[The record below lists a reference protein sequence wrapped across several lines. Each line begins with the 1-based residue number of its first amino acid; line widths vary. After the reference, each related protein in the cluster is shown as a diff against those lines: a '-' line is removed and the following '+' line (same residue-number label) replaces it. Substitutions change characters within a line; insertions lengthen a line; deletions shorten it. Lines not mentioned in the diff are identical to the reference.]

1 MRKDMIKK
9 YLNILFYMFS
19 FIFIYYLLVS
29 GTNYEILPSLL
40 IMVIVFIDIAMYIAD
55 EYESSIITEKQK
67 AAVYLKDL
75 ENQKENVE
83 AIEQRNLETERRNH
97 DLKKNIRLIKD
108 LMEKN
113 QYGEA
118 REYICKL
125 EEKCSTYFSYRIYS
139 NHSVINSLLNSK
151 IEFCQS
157 NGVDVKCFV
166 CGKIDG
172 VDDVELYCLLV
183 NLLDN
188 AIAAAMLS
196 EKPYIRIFLNC
207 SDTEIYGEFINTI
220 KTTECS
226 GFEDLIP
233 ENNKDGHGYGLLNI
247 CEIVKNNNGE
257 IDFLLLDSDKVKV
270 TFKIKKKVL
279 TTEKNSGIIQKL

>member
-1 MRKDMIKK
+1 MIKK

-40 IMVIVFIDIAMYIAD
+40 VVVIIFIDIAMYIAD

-75 ENQKENVE
+75 ENQRENVE

-97 DLKKNIRLIKD
+97 DLKKNVRLIKD
-108 LMEKN
+108 LIEN
-113 QYGEA
+113 NRYDEA
-118 REYICKL
+118 REYVCKL
-125 EEKCSTYFSYRIYS
+125 EEKCSTYFSYRLYS

-151 IEFCQS
+151 LEFCQS

-196 EKPYIRIFLNC
+196 EKPYISIFLNC

-247 CEIVKNNNGE
+247 CEIVENNNGK

-270 TFKIKKKVL
+270 TFRIKKLMTK
-279 TTEKNSGIIQKL
+279 SRRI

>member
-1 MRKDMIKK
+1 MIKK
-9 YLNILFYMFS
+9 YLNTLFYMFS

-40 IMVIVFIDIAMYIAD
+40 VVVIIFIDIAMYIAD

-75 ENQKENVE
+75 ENQRENVD

-97 DLKKNIRLIKD
+97 DLKKNVRLIKD
-108 LMEKN
+108 LIEN
-113 QYGEA
+113 NRYDEA
-118 REYICKL
+118 REYVCKL
-125 EEKCSTYFSYRIYS
+125 EEKCSTYFSYRLYS

-151 IEFCQS
+151 LEFCQS

-196 EKPYIRIFLNC
+196 EKPYISIFLNC

-247 CEIVKNNNGE
+247 CEIVENNNGK

-270 TFKIKKKVL
+270 TFRIKKLMTK
-279 TTEKNSGIIQKL
+279 SRRI

>member
-1 MRKDMIKK
+1 MIKK

-40 IMVIVFIDIAMYIAD
+40 VVVIIFIDITMYVAD
-55 EYESSIITEKQK
+55 EYESSIITERQK

-75 ENQKENVE
+75 ENQRENVE

-97 DLKKNIRLIKD
+97 DLKKNVRLIKD
-108 LMEKN
+108 LIEN
-113 QYGEA
+113 NRYDEA
-118 REYICKL
+118 REYVCKL
-125 EEKCSTYFSYRIYS
+125 EEKCSTYFSYRLYS

-196 EKPYIRIFLNC
+196 EKPYISIFLNC

-226 GFEDLIP
+226 GFEDLVP

-247 CEIVKNNNGE
+247 HEIVKNNNGK

-270 TFKIKKKVL
+270 TFRIKKLMTK
-279 TTEKNSGIIQKL
+279 SRRI

>member
-1 MRKDMIKK
+1 MIKK

-125 EEKCSTYFSYRIYS
+125 EEKCSTYFSYRLYS
-139 NHSVINSLLNSK
+139 KHSVINSLLNSK

-196 EKPYIRIFLNC
+196 EKPYISIFLNC

-257 IDFLLLDSDKVKV
+257 IDFLLLDSDKVKA

>member
-1 MRKDMIKK
+1 MIKK

-40 IMVIVFIDIAMYIAD
+40 IIVIIFIDIAMYIAD
-55 EYESSIITEKQK
+55 EYESSIVIEKQK

-83 AIEQRNLETERRNH
+83 AIEKRNLETERRNH

-108 LMEKN
+108 LMESN

-118 REYICKL
+118 GEYVCKL
-125 EEKCSTYFSYRIYS
+125 EEKCNTYFSYRLYS

-196 EKPYIRIFLNC
+196 EKPYISIFLNC

-220 KTTECS
+220 KTTKCS
-226 GFEDLIP
+226 DFEDLIP
-233 ENNKDGHGYGLLNI
+233 EKNRDGHGYGLLNI
-247 CEIVKNNNGE
+247 HEIVKNNNGK
-257 IDFLLLDSDKVKV
+257 IDFLLFDSDKVKV
-270 TFKIKKKVL
+270 TFKIKKK
-279 TTEKNSGIIQKL
+279 

>member
-1 MRKDMIKK
+1 MIKK

-29 GTNYEILPSLL
+29 GTDYEILPSLL

-75 ENQKENVE
+75 ENQRENVE

-125 EEKCSTYFSYRIYS
+125 EEKCSTYFSYRLYS
-139 NHSVINSLLNSK
+139 KHSVINSLLNSK

-188 AIAAAMLS
+188 AIVAAMLS
-196 EKPYIRIFLNC
+196 EKPYISIFLNC

-220 KTTECS
+220 KTTEYS
-226 GFEDLIP
+226 EFEDLIP

-279 TTEKNSGIIQKL
+279 TTKKNSGIIQKL

>member
-1 MRKDMIKK
+1 MIKK

-40 IMVIVFIDIAMYIAD
+40 VVVIIFIDIAMYVAD

-75 ENQKENVE
+75 ENQRENVD

-97 DLKKNIRLIKD
+97 DLKKNVRLIKD
-108 LMEKN
+108 LIEN
-113 QYGEA
+113 NRYDEA
-118 REYICKL
+118 REYVCKL
-125 EEKCSTYFSYRIYS
+125 EEKCSTYFSYRLYS

-196 EKPYIRIFLNC
+196 EKPYISIFLNC

-247 CEIVKNNNGE
+247 YEIVKNNNGK
-257 IDFLLLDSDKVKV
+257 IDFLLLDLDKVKV
-270 TFKIKKKVL
+270 TFRIKKLVTK
-279 TTEKNSGIIQKL
+279 SRRI

>member
-1 MRKDMIKK
+1 MIKK

-40 IMVIVFIDIAMYIAD
+40 VVVIIFIDIAMYVAD

-75 ENQKENVE
+75 ENQRENVD

-97 DLKKNIRLIKD
+97 DLKKNVRLIKD
-108 LMEKN
+108 LIEN
-113 QYGEA
+113 NRYDEA
-118 REYICKL
+118 REYVCKL
-125 EEKCSTYFSYRIYS
+125 EEKCSTYFSYRLYS

-157 NGVDVKCFV
+157 KGVDVKCFV

-196 EKPYIRIFLNC
+196 EKPYISIFLTC

-247 CEIVKNNNGE
+247 YEIVKNNNGK

-270 TFKIKKKVL
+270 TFRIKKLMTK
-279 TTEKNSGIIQKL
+279 SRRI

>member
-1 MRKDMIKK
+1 MIKK

-125 EEKCSTYFSYRIYS
+125 EEKCSTYFSYRLYS
-139 NHSVINSLLNSK
+139 KHSVINSLLNSK
-151 IEFCQS
+151 LEFCQS

-196 EKPYIRIFLNC
+196 EKPYISIFLNC

>member
-1 MRKDMIKK
+1 MIKK

-40 IMVIVFIDIAMYIAD
+40 VVVIIFIDIAMYVAD

-75 ENQKENVE
+75 ENQRENVE

-97 DLKKNIRLIKD
+97 DLKKNVRLIKD
-108 LMEKN
+108 LIEN
-113 QYGEA
+113 NRYDEA
-118 REYICKL
+118 REYVCKL
-125 EEKCSTYFSYRIYS
+125 EEKCSTYFSYRLYS

-196 EKPYIRIFLNC
+196 EKPYISIFLNC

-247 CEIVKNNNGE
+247 CEIVENNNGK

-270 TFKIKKKVL
+270 TFRIKKLMTK
-279 TTEKNSGIIQKL
+279 SRRI

>member
-1 MRKDMIKK
+1 MIKK

-40 IMVIVFIDIAMYIAD
+40 VVVIIFIDIAMYIAD

-75 ENQKENVE
+75 ENQRENVE

-97 DLKKNIRLIKD
+97 DLKKNVRLIKD
-108 LMEKN
+108 LIEN
-113 QYGEA
+113 NRYDEA
-118 REYICKL
+118 REYVCKL
-125 EEKCSTYFSYRIYS
+125 EEKCSTYFSYRLYS
-139 NHSVINSLLNSK
+139 KHSVINSLLNSK

-196 EKPYIRIFLNC
+196 EKHYISIFLNC

-247 CEIVKNNNGE
+247 YEIVKNNNGK

-270 TFKIKKKVL
+270 TFRIKKLVTK
-279 TTEKNSGIIQKL
+279 SRRI

>member
-1 MRKDMIKK
+1 MIKK

-75 ENQKENVE
+75 ENQRENVE

-118 REYICKL
+118 GEYICKL
-125 EEKCSTYFSYRIYS
+125 EEKCSTYFSYRLYS
-139 NHSVINSLLNSK
+139 KHSVINSLLNSK

-196 EKPYIRIFLNC
+196 EKPYISIFLNC

-279 TTEKNSGIIQKL
+279 TTEKNSGTIQKL

>member
-1 MRKDMIKK
+1 
-9 YLNILFYMFS
+9 MFS

-125 EEKCSTYFSYRIYS
+125 EEKCSTYFSYRLYS
-139 NHSVINSLLNSK
+139 KHSVINSFLYSK

-157 NGVDVKCFV
+157 NGVDVICFV
-166 CGKIDG
+166 CGKLDG
-172 VDDVELYCLLV
+172 VVDVELYCLLV

-196 EKPYIRIFLNC
+196 EKPYISIFLNC

-233 ENNKDGHGYGLLNI
+233 ENNKDGHGYCLLNI

-257 IDFLLLDSDKVKV
+257 IEYLLLDSDKVKV
-270 TFKIKKKVL
+270 SF
-279 TTEKNSGIIQKL
+279 

>member
-1 MRKDMIKK
+1 MIKK

-75 ENQKENVE
+75 ENQRENVE

-125 EEKCSTYFSYRIYS
+125 EEKCSTYFSYRLYS
-139 NHSVINSLLNSK
+139 KHSVINSLLNSK

-188 AIAAAMLS
+188 AIVAAMLS
-196 EKPYIRIFLNC
+196 EKPYISIFLNC

-226 GFEDLIP
+226 EFEDLIP

-279 TTEKNSGIIQKL
+279 TTKKNSGIIQKL

>member
-1 MRKDMIKK
+1 MIKK

-40 IMVIVFIDIAMYIAD
+40 VVVIIFIDIAMYIAD

-75 ENQKENVE
+75 ENQRENVD

-97 DLKKNIRLIKD
+97 DLKKNVRLIKD
-108 LMEKN
+108 LIEN
-113 QYGEA
+113 NRYDEA
-118 REYICKL
+118 REYVCKL
-125 EEKCSTYFSYRIYS
+125 EEKCSTYFSYRLYS

-151 IEFCQS
+151 LEFCQS

-188 AIAAAMLS
+188 AIAAALLS

-247 CEIVKNNNGE
+247 CEIVKNNNGK

-270 TFKIKKKVL
+270 TFRIKKLMTK
-279 TTEKNSGIIQKL
+279 SRRI

>member
-1 MRKDMIKK
+1 MIKK

-40 IMVIVFIDIAMYIAD
+40 VVVIIFIDIAMYVAD

-75 ENQKENVE
+75 ENQRENVE
-83 AIEQRNLETERRNH
+83 AIEQRNLETEKRNH
-97 DLKKNIRLIKD
+97 DLKKNVRLIKD
-108 LMEKN
+108 LIEN
-113 QYGEA
+113 NRYDEA
-118 REYICKL
+118 REYVCKL
-125 EEKCSTYFSYRIYS
+125 EEKCSTYFSYRLYS

-196 EKPYIRIFLNC
+196 EKPYISIFLNC

-247 CEIVKNNNGE
+247 CEIVENNNGK

-270 TFKIKKKVL
+270 TFRIKKLMTK
-279 TTEKNSGIIQKL
+279 SRRI

>member
-1 MRKDMIKK
+1 MIKK

-75 ENQKENVE
+75 ENQRENVE

-118 REYICKL
+118 GEYICKL
-125 EEKCSTYFSYRIYS
+125 EEKCSTYFSYRLYS
-139 NHSVINSLLNSK
+139 KHSVINSLLNSK

-196 EKPYIRIFLNC
+196 EKPYISIFLNC

>member
-1 MRKDMIKK
+1 MIKK

-40 IMVIVFIDIAMYIAD
+40 VVIIIFIDIAMYIAD

-75 ENQKENVE
+75 ENQRENVE

-97 DLKKNIRLIKD
+97 DLKKNVRLIKD
-108 LMEKN
+108 LIEN
-113 QYGEA
+113 NRDDEA
-118 REYICKL
+118 REYVCKL
-125 EEKCSTYFSYRIYS
+125 EEKCSTYFSYRLYS

-151 IEFCQS
+151 LEFCQS

-196 EKPYIRIFLNC
+196 EKTYISIFLNC

-220 KTTECS
+220 KTTKCS
-226 GFEDLIP
+226 DFEDLIP

-247 CEIVKNNNGE
+247 HEIVKKNNGK

-270 TFKIKKKVL
+270 TFRIKKLVTK
-279 TTEKNSGIIQKL
+279 SRRI

>member
-1 MRKDMIKK
+1 MIKK

-40 IMVIVFIDIAMYIAD
+40 VVVIIFIDIAMYVAD

-75 ENQKENVE
+75 ENQRENVD

-97 DLKKNIRLIKD
+97 DLKKNVRLIKD
-108 LMEKN
+108 LIEN
-113 QYGEA
+113 NRYDEA
-118 REYICKL
+118 REYVCKL
-125 EEKCSTYFSYRIYS
+125 EEKCSTYFSYRLYS

-151 IEFCQS
+151 LEFCQS

-196 EKPYIRIFLNC
+196 EKPYISIFLNC

-226 GFEDLIP
+226 GFEDLVP

-247 CEIVKNNNGE
+247 CEIVENNNGK

-270 TFKIKKKVL
+270 TFRIKKLMTK
-279 TTEKNSGIIQKL
+279 SRRI

>member
-1 MRKDMIKK
+1 MIKK

-40 IMVIVFIDIAMYIAD
+40 VVVIIFIDIAMYIAD

-75 ENQKENVE
+75 ENQRENVD

-97 DLKKNIRLIKD
+97 DLKKNVRLIKD
-108 LMEKN
+108 LIEN
-113 QYGEA
+113 NRYDEA
-118 REYICKL
+118 REYVCKL
-125 EEKCSTYFSYRIYS
+125 EEKCSTYFSYRLYS

-151 IEFCQS
+151 LEFCQS

-196 EKPYIRIFLNC
+196 EKPYISIFLNC

-257 IDFLLLDSDKVKV
+257 INFLLLDSDKVKV
-270 TFKIKKKVL
+270 TFKIKKLVTK
-279 TTEKNSGIIQKL
+279 SRRI

>member
-1 MRKDMIKK
+1 M
-9 YLNILFYMFS
+9 
-19 FIFIYYLLVS
+19 
-29 GTNYEILPSLL
+29 
-40 IMVIVFIDIAMYIAD
+40 
-55 EYESSIITEKQK
+55 
-67 AAVYLKDL
+67 
-75 ENQKENVE
+75 ENQRENVE

-97 DLKKNIRLIKD
+97 DLKKNVRLIKD
-108 LMEKN
+108 LIEN
-113 QYGEA
+113 NRYDEA
-118 REYICKL
+118 REYVCKL
-125 EEKCSTYFSYRIYS
+125 EEKCSTYFSYRLYS

-151 IEFCQS
+151 LEFCQS

-196 EKPYIRIFLNC
+196 EKPYISIFLNC

-247 CEIVKNNNGE
+247 CEIVENNNGK

-270 TFKIKKKVL
+270 TFRIKKLMTK
-279 TTEKNSGIIQKL
+279 SRRI

>member
-1 MRKDMIKK
+1 MIKK

-40 IMVIVFIDIAMYIAD
+40 IMVIIFIDIAMYIAD

-83 AIEQRNLETERRNH
+83 AIEQRNLETERRIH

-196 EKPYIRIFLNC
+196 EKPYISIFLNC

>member
-1 MRKDMIKK
+1 MIKK

-40 IMVIVFIDIAMYIAD
+40 VVVIIFIDIAMYVAD

-75 ENQKENVE
+75 ENQRENVE

-97 DLKKNIRLIKD
+97 DLKKNVRLIKD
-108 LMEKN
+108 LIEN
-113 QYGEA
+113 NRYDEA
-118 REYICKL
+118 REYVCKL
-125 EEKCSTYFSYRIYS
+125 EEKCSTYFSYRLYS

-151 IEFCQS
+151 LEFCQS
-157 NGVDVKCFV
+157 YGVDVKCFV

-196 EKPYIRIFLNC
+196 EKPYISIFLNC

-247 CEIVKNNNGE
+247 CEIVENNNGK

-270 TFKIKKKVL
+270 TFRIKKLMTK
-279 TTEKNSGIIQKL
+279 SRRI

>member
-1 MRKDMIKK
+1 MIKK

-40 IMVIVFIDIAMYIAD
+40 VVVIIFIDIAMYVAD

-75 ENQKENVE
+75 ENQRENVD

-97 DLKKNIRLIKD
+97 DLKKNVRLIKD
-108 LMEKN
+108 LIEN
-113 QYGEA
+113 NRYDEA
-118 REYICKL
+118 REYVCKL
-125 EEKCSTYFSYRIYS
+125 EEKCSTYFSYRLYS

-196 EKPYIRIFLNC
+196 EKPYISIFLNC

-247 CEIVKNNNGE
+247 CEIVENNNGK

-270 TFKIKKKVL
+270 TFRIKKLMTK
-279 TTEKNSGIIQKL
+279 SRRI

>member
-1 MRKDMIKK
+1 MIKK
-9 YLNILFYMFS
+9 YLNILFCMFS

-40 IMVIVFIDIAMYIAD
+40 VVVIIFIDIAMYIAD

-75 ENQKENVE
+75 ENQRENVE

-97 DLKKNIRLIKD
+97 DLKKNVRLIKD
-108 LMEKN
+108 LIEN
-113 QYGEA
+113 NRYDEA
-118 REYICKL
+118 REYVCKL
-125 EEKCSTYFSYRIYS
+125 EEKCSTYFSYRLYS

-188 AIAAAMLS
+188 AIAAALLS
-196 EKPYIRIFLNC
+196 EKPYISIFLNC

-220 KTTECS
+220 KTTDCS
-226 GFEDLIP
+226 GFEDLVP

-247 CEIVKNNNGE
+247 HEIVKNNNGK

-270 TFKIKKKVL
+270 TFKIKKLVTK
-279 TTEKNSGIIQKL
+279 SRRI

>member
-1 MRKDMIKK
+1 MIKK

-125 EEKCSTYFSYRIYS
+125 EEKCSTYFSYRLYS
-139 NHSVINSLLNSK
+139 KHSVINSLLNSK

-196 EKPYIRIFLNC
+196 EKPYISIFLNC

-279 TTEKNSGIIQKL
+279 TTENNSGIIQKL

>member
-1 MRKDMIKK
+1 
-9 YLNILFYMFS
+9 MFS

-40 IMVIVFIDIAMYIAD
+40 IVVIIFIDIAMYVAD
-55 EYESSIITEKQK
+55 EYESSIITERQK

-75 ENQKENVE
+75 ENQRENVE

-108 LMEKN
+108 LIEN
-113 QYGEA
+113 NRYDEA
-118 REYICKL
+118 REYVCKL
-125 EEKCSTYFSYRIYS
+125 EEKCSTYFSYRLYS
-139 NHSVINSLLNSK
+139 KHSVINSLLNSK
-151 IEFCQS
+151 LEFCQS
-157 NGVDVKCFV
+157 NGIDVKCFV

-183 NLLDN
+183 NLLEN

-196 EKPYIRIFLNC
+196 EKPYISIFLNC

-220 KTTECS
+220 KTTKCS
-226 GFEDLIP
+226 DFEELIP

-247 CEIVKNNNGE
+247 HEIVKNNNGK

-270 TFKIKKKVL
+270 TFRIKKLVTK
-279 TTEKNSGIIQKL
+279 SRRIWQDC

>member
-1 MRKDMIKK
+1 MIKK

-19 FIFIYYLLVS
+19 FILIYYLLVS

-40 IMVIVFIDIAMYIAD
+40 IMVIIFIDIAMYIAD

-75 ENQKENVE
+75 ENQRENVE

-108 LMEKN
+108 LMEN
-113 QYGEA
+113 NRYGEA
-118 REYICKL
+118 REYVCKL
-125 EEKCSTYFSYRIYS
+125 EEKCSTYFSYRLYS
-139 NHSVINSLLNSK
+139 KHSVINSLLNSK
-151 IEFCQS
+151 IKFCQS
-157 NGVDVKCFV
+157 NGIDVKCFV

-196 EKPYIRIFLNC
+196 EKPYISIFLNC

-220 KTTECS
+220 KTTTGS
-226 GFEDLIP
+226 DFEDLIP

-247 CEIVKNNNGE
+247 REIVKNNNGK
-257 IDFLLLDSDKVKV
+257 IDFLLLDSDKVRV

-279 TTEKNSGIIQKL
+279 TTKNNSGIIQKL

>member
-1 MRKDMIKK
+1 MIKK

-40 IMVIVFIDIAMYIAD
+40 VVVIIFIDIAMYVAD

-75 ENQKENVE
+75 ENQRENVE
-83 AIEQRNLETERRNH
+83 AIEQRNLETEKRNH
-97 DLKKNIRLIKD
+97 DLKKNVRLIKD
-108 LMEKN
+108 LIEN
-113 QYGEA
+113 NRYDEP
-118 REYICKL
+118 REYVCKL
-125 EEKCSTYFSYRIYS
+125 EEKCSTYFSYRLYS

-196 EKPYIRIFLNC
+196 EKPYISIFLNC

-247 CEIVKNNNGE
+247 CEIVENNNGK

-270 TFKIKKKVL
+270 TFRIKKLMTK
-279 TTEKNSGIIQKL
+279 SRRI

>member
-1 MRKDMIKK
+1 MIKK

-40 IMVIVFIDIAMYIAD
+40 VVVIIFIDIAMYVAD

-75 ENQKENVE
+75 ENQRENVE
-83 AIEQRNLETERRNH
+83 AIEQRNLETEKRNH
-97 DLKKNIRLIKD
+97 DLKKNVRLIKD
-108 LMEKN
+108 LIEN
-113 QYGEA
+113 NRYDEA
-118 REYICKL
+118 REYVCKL
-125 EEKCSTYFSYRIYS
+125 EEKCSTYFSYRLYS

-196 EKPYIRIFLNC
+196 EKPYISIFLNC

-247 CEIVKNNNGE
+247 CEIIENNNGK

-270 TFKIKKKVL
+270 TFRIKKLMTK
-279 TTEKNSGIIQKL
+279 SRRI

>member
-125 EEKCSTYFSYRIYS
+125 EEKCSTYFSYRLYS
-139 NHSVINSLLNSK
+139 KHSVINSLLNSK

-196 EKPYIRIFLNC
+196 EKPYISIFLNC

-279 TTEKNSGIIQKL
+279 TTEKNSGTIQKL

>member
-1 MRKDMIKK
+1 MIKK

-40 IMVIVFIDIAMYIAD
+40 VVIIIFIDIAMYIAD

-75 ENQKENVE
+75 ENQRENVE
-83 AIEQRNLETERRNH
+83 AIEQRNLETERRNR
-97 DLKKNIRLIKD
+97 DLKKNVRLIKD
-108 LMEKN
+108 LIEN
-113 QYGEA
+113 NRYDEA
-118 REYICKL
+118 REYVCKL
-125 EEKCSTYFSYRIYS
+125 EEKCSTYFSYRLYS

-151 IEFCQS
+151 LEFCQS

-196 EKPYIRIFLNC
+196 EKTYISIFLNC

-220 KTTECS
+220 KTTKCS
-226 GFEDLIP
+226 DFEDLIP

-247 CEIVKNNNGE
+247 HEIVKKNNGK

-270 TFKIKKKVL
+270 TFRIKKLVTK
-279 TTEKNSGIIQKL
+279 SRRI

>member
-1 MRKDMIKK
+1 MIKK

-75 ENQKENVE
+75 ENQRENVE

-125 EEKCSTYFSYRIYS
+125 EEKCSTYFSYRLYS

-157 NGVDVKCFV
+157 NGIDVKCFV

-196 EKPYIRIFLNC
+196 EKPYISIFLNC

-279 TTEKNSGIIQKL
+279 TTEKNSGTIQKL

>member
-1 MRKDMIKK
+1 
-9 YLNILFYMFS
+9 MFS

-75 ENQKENVE
+75 ENQRENVE

-118 REYICKL
+118 GEYICKL
-125 EEKCSTYFSYRIYS
+125 EEKCSTYFSYRLYS
-139 NHSVINSLLNSK
+139 KHSVINSLLNSK

-188 AIAAAMLS
+188 AIVAAMLS
-196 EKPYIRIFLNC
+196 EKPYISIFLNC

-226 GFEDLIP
+226 EFEDLIP

-279 TTEKNSGIIQKL
+279 TTKKNSGIIQKL

>member
-1 MRKDMIKK
+1 MTKK

-40 IMVIVFIDIAMYIAD
+40 VVVIIFIDIAMYVAD
-55 EYESSIITEKQK
+55 EYESSIITERQK

-75 ENQKENVE
+75 ENQRENVE
-83 AIEQRNLETERRNH
+83 AIERRNLETEKRNH
-97 DLKKNIRLIKD
+97 DLKKNVRLIKD
-108 LMEKN
+108 LIEN
-113 QYGEA
+113 NRYDEA
-118 REYICKL
+118 REYVCKL
-125 EEKCSTYFSYRIYS
+125 EEKCSTYFSYRLYS

-151 IEFCQS
+151 LEFCQS

-196 EKPYIRIFLNC
+196 EKPYISIFLNC

-220 KTTECS
+220 KTTDCS
-226 GFEDLIP
+226 GFEDLVP

-247 CEIVKNNNGE
+247 HEIVKNNNGE

-270 TFKIKKKVL
+270 TFRIKKLMTK
-279 TTEKNSGIIQKL
+279 SRRI

>member
-1 MRKDMIKK
+1 MIKK

-40 IMVIVFIDIAMYIAD
+40 IMVIIFIDIAMYIAD

-67 AAVYLKDL
+67 VAVYLKDL

-125 EEKCSTYFSYRIYS
+125 EEKCSTYFSYRLYS
-139 NHSVINSLLNSK
+139 KHSVINSLLNSK

-196 EKPYIRIFLNC
+196 EKPYISIFLNC
-207 SDTEIYGEFINTI
+207 SDTEVYGEFINTI

-279 TTEKNSGIIQKL
+279 TTEKNSGTIQKL

>member
-1 MRKDMIKK
+1 MIKK

-40 IMVIVFIDIAMYIAD
+40 IMVIIFIDIAMYVAD

-75 ENQKENVE
+75 ENQRENVE

-97 DLKKNIRLIKD
+97 DLKKNVRLIKD
-108 LMEKN
+108 LMENN

-118 REYICKL
+118 GEYVCKL
-125 EEKCSTYFSYRIYS
+125 EEKCSTYFSYRLYS
-139 NHSVINSLLNSK
+139 KHSVINSLLNSK

-196 EKPYIRIFLNC
+196 EKPYISIFLNC

-220 KTTECS
+220 KTTTGS
-226 GFEDLIP
+226 DFEDLIP

-247 CEIVKNNNGE
+247 REIVKNNNGK
-257 IDFLLLDSDKVKV
+257 IDFLLLDSDKVRV

-279 TTEKNSGIIQKL
+279 TTKNNSGIIQKL

>member
-1 MRKDMIKK
+1 MIKK

-40 IMVIVFIDIAMYIAD
+40 VVVIIFIDIAMYIAD

-75 ENQKENVE
+75 ENQRENVE

-97 DLKKNIRLIKD
+97 DLKKNVRLIKD
-108 LMEKN
+108 LIEN
-113 QYGEA
+113 NRDDEA
-118 REYICKL
+118 REYVCKL
-125 EEKCSTYFSYRIYS
+125 EEKCSTYFSYRLYS

-151 IEFCQS
+151 LEFCQS

-196 EKPYIRIFLNC
+196 EKPYISIFLNC

-247 CEIVKNNNGE
+247 CEIVENNNGK

-270 TFKIKKKVL
+270 TFRIKKLMTK
-279 TTEKNSGIIQKL
+279 SRRI

>member
-1 MRKDMIKK
+1 MIKK

-40 IMVIVFIDIAMYIAD
+40 IMVIVFIDIAMYTAD

-97 DLKKNIRLIKD
+97 DLKKNIRLIRD

-125 EEKCSTYFSYRIYS
+125 EEKCSTYFSYRLYS
-139 NHSVINSLLNSK
+139 KHSVINSLLNSK

-196 EKPYIRIFLNC
+196 EKPYISIFLNC